1 MSVLEIYEG
10 EKRKLKR
17 SMVAVGIISMM
28 ASICLL
34 AVPLYLFQVY
44 DRVIFSRNLDTL
56 IAISMIAV
64 VVLLSFGFLD
74 AIRNSLLTKI
84 GVEFEAKLSGLLLGA
99 ELSRST
105 GMQRQSLFYLAKIRQ
120 VIASNVFPAF
130 FDLPVMIVFVLIVFA
145 IHPILGGVVVSGIVV
160 LSLVALLSELFTGTL
175 TRQAQE
181 AALAAQ
187 KRADAAFRQHETV
200 KAMGLYREI
209 VGDWSQD
216 QSRHLSKLVAA
227 GVRNNSFTAASRTI
241 RQIIQIVVIVIG
253 IISLLKYLAV
263 F

>member
-99 ELSRST
+99 EL
-105 GMQRQSLFYLAKIRQ
+105 
-120 VIASNVFPAF
+120 
-130 FDLPVMIVFVLIVFA
+130 
-145 IHPILGGVVVSGIVV
+145 
-160 LSLVALLSELFTGTL
+160 
-175 TRQAQE
+175 
-181 AALAAQ
+181 
-187 KRADAAFRQHETV
+187 
-200 KAMGLYREI
+200 
-209 VGDWSQD
+209 
-216 QSRHLSKLVAA
+216 
-227 GVRNNSFTAASRTI
+227 
-241 RQIIQIVVIVIG
+241 
-253 IISLLKYLAV
+253 
-263 F
+263 